1 MTTVGDIARST
12 AEQIEVYPIPPPK
25 LANIQKALSL
35 YQERLVT
42 SPSLSPIIG
51 NSSES
56 LTPIASTSEETIG
69 RLTKLVYE
77 IENPLSA
84 RCLFCLAISDGTFT
98 KESSA
103 WTSAAR
109 ATITDPH
116 HPSYDV
122 DTMIDSLD
130 YERLYLNQN
139 KDIDEQFIPSSA
151 SQTDFI
157 RARCQM
163 ALAKRD
169 ECISPHKRRLSSSS
183 QDEQDN
189 VSRME
194 SEGQDQVQSS
204 SQLSSITITL
214 GERLQKA
221 AEVFQMKGH
230 LPFDEDYITLVR
242 QLFSNSS
249 LTHLEQLHLKSLFL
263 DN

>member
-12 AEQIEVYPIPPPK
+12 AEQIDVYPIPPPK
-25 LANIQKALSL
+25 LANILKALSL

-77 IENPLSA
+77 IQTSSFG
-84 RCLFCLAISDGTFT
+84 CFFIVLAISDGTFT

-103 WTSAAR
+103 WASAAR

-130 YERLYLNQN
+130 YERLYLNEN
-139 KDIDEQFIPSSA
+139 KDIDEQSIPSSA

-157 RARCQM
+157 RARRRM
-163 ALAKRD
+163 ALAQRN
-169 ECISPHKRRLSSSS
+169 EYISPQKRRLSSSS
-183 QDEQDN
+183 QDEQDD

-194 SEGQDQVQSS
+194 NDEQDQSQSP

-230 LPFDEDYITLVR
+230 LPFDEDYIALVR